1 MKKIILSLL
10 VVCFSATLCGQTFL
24 VQNFDGSTL
33 PAGWT
38 ILNNPSNWKISNSAN
53 AGGSPRELQLNY
65 NPSFN
70 AKSRVMSPVIDLT
83 GVTDLVIEFLQYL
96 DNYSGSH
103 IIGIETTSNG
113 GTTWNP
119 AFQKTFS
126 STQGSKITE
135 VISTPDVGSST
146 FQFCLFYQGN
156 SYNINDWYFDNFKLF
171 ARYNTDATVTSL
183 NSLANINN
191 VYHFVTGSNTVN
203 VTVTNLGKQ
212 TINTIELSY
221 QMNDEPIVSET
232 FTSFNLSSLGSKT
245 VSFTQPVQMNPGTST
260 LKINVVT
267 VNGAAD
273 DNPAN
278 DLFTAAINVATQEGT
293 RRVCIE
299 HFTSST
305 CGPCVSVNQ
314 QMKNLTENPANA
326 GKFGITKYQMSWPAP
341 GDPYYTAEGGT
352 RRTYYGVNAVPMVF
366 FNAKANSV
374 NQTVFNNALAAPAFI
389 DISGDY
395 HINGNNIIINANVK
409 SYLDI
414 PSVRVY
420 VIVNEKKTTGNVG
433 SNGETEFFH
442 VMMKMLPNA
451 NGQTTSFFAGETK
464 SFQHDFDMSSTKVE
478 EMDDL
483 EVHVFVQDYN
493 SKYLFNS
500 NFLTNCIPPSAPNN
514 FTSTVN
520 LGSIILSWENSN
532 PAPVQY
538 TLFFNGDKL
547 ADNITGTTFTHENV
561 PTGEHTYGIKAK
573 DGECTSNVKEL
584 LAVMCGED
592 PGNLS
597 AQQVDNSV
605 VLSWDANYAGNFSFK
620 ILHNGI
626 VLVENIKDKTY
637 THQNAPAGKNTY
649 GVLAVVGNCTFNT
662 ITTEIEICKQPV
674 NFTGQADN
682 STVVL
687 NWENDYGK
695 ISLFFNGAIL
705 DTNITAKTYTHENVP
720 EGVHTYGIKS
730 NGINCISEMVE
741 TTVEVIII
749 GIRDFDKAIKI
760 YPNPANEYLIIESE
774 DVTSVIIYN
783 NIGQIVKNITSKS
796 DRNTINTTDLGG
808 GLYHLLINTKSGK
821 LQTGSFIILK

>member
-1 MKKIILSLL
+1 MKKIIFSLL
-10 VVCFSATLCGQTFL
+10 VVCFSATLFGQTL
-24 VQNFDGSTL
+24 LIQNFDGASL

-38 ILNNPSNWKISNSAN
+38 VLNNPSNWKISNSAN

-65 NPSFN
+65 NPTFN
-70 AKSRVMSPVIDLT
+70 AKSRVMSPIIDLT
-83 GVTDLVIEFLQYL
+83 GITDLVIEFLQYL

-103 IIGIETTSNG
+103 IIGIETTSDG
-113 GTTWNP
+113 GTTWNL

-135 VISTPDVGSST
+135 IISTPDVGSST
-146 FQFCLFYQGN
+146 FQFCLFYQGY

-171 ARYNTDATVTSL
+171 ARYNTDAEVTSM

-191 VYHFVTGSNTVN
+191 AYHFVTGSNTVN

-221 QMNDEPIVSET
+221 QLNDEQIVSET
-232 FTSFNLSSLGSKT
+232 FNSFNLTSLGSKT
-245 VSFTQPVQMNPGTST
+245 VSFTQPLQMNPGTST

-267 VNGAAD
+267 VNGVAD
-273 DNPAN
+273 DNPEN

-305 CGPCVSVNQ
+305 CPPCVGVNQ
-314 QMKNLTENPANA
+314 QMKSLTDNPANA

-374 NQTVFNNALAAPAFI
+374 NQTVFNNALTVPAFI
-389 DISGDY
+389 DIDGNY
-395 HINGNNIIINANVK
+395 EINGKNIIINANIK

-414 PSVRVY
+414 PSVRAY

-433 SNGETEFFH
+433 NNGEKEFFH

-451 NGQTTSFFAGETK
+451 NGQTISLTAGETK
-464 SFQHDFDMSSTKVE
+464 SLNFDFDMSSTNVE

-483 EVHVFVQDYN
+483 EVHVFLQDYN
-493 SKYLFNS
+493 SKYIFNS
-500 NFLTNCIPPSAPNN
+500 NFLISCVPPSEPVSFAAEVDEK
-514 FTSTVN
+514 SV
-520 LGSIILSWENSN
+520 ILSWEDTNIETVN
-532 PAPVQY
+532 F
-538 TLFFNGDKL
+538 TLLFNGVKL
-547 ADNITGTTFTHENV
+547 IDNLSEKTYTHENV
-561 PTGEHTYGIKAK
+561 PAGAHSYEVFAANENCASDIAK
-573 DGECTSNVKEL
+573 IDVEL
-584 LAVMCGED
+584 CQKPINFSG
-592 PGNLS
+592 
-597 AQQVDNSV
+597 QVD
-605 VLSWDANYAGNFSFK
+605 D
-620 ILHNGI
+620 
-626 VLVENIKDKTY
+626 
-637 THQNAPAGKNTY
+637 
-649 GVLAVVGNCTFNT
+649 
-662 ITTEIEICKQPV
+662 
-674 NFTGQADN
+674 
-682 STVVL
+682 STVIL

-695 ISLFFNGAIL
+695 ISLFFNGTIL
-705 DTNITAKTYTHENVP
+705 DTDNTANTFTHENVP

-741 TTVEVIII
+741 TTVEVVII
-749 GIRDFDKAIKI
+749 GIRDYDKTIKI
-760 YPNPANEYLIIESE
+760 YPNPAYEYLIIESE
-774 DVTSVIIYN
+774 EITSVIIYN
-783 NIGQIVKNITSKS
+783 NIGQIVKNITSTS
-796 DRNTINTTDLGG
+796 DMNRINTTDLGG

-821 LQTGSFIILK
+821 LQSGSFIILK

>member
-10 VVCFSATLCGQTFL
+10 VVCFSATLCGQTLL
-24 VQNFDGSTL
+24 VENFDGSSL

-53 AGGSPRELQLNY
+53 AGGSPRELQLTY

-83 GVTDLVIEFLQYL
+83 GVSDLVIEFLQYL
-96 DNYSGSH
+96 DNFQQSH

-113 GTTWNP
+113 GTTWNL

-135 VISTPDVGSST
+135 IISTPDVGSST

-171 ARYNTDATVTSL
+171 ARYNTDATVTSI

-203 VTVTNLGKQ
+203 VTVTNEGKQ

-221 QMNDEPIVSET
+221 QINDEPIVSET
-232 FTSFNLSSLGSKT
+232 FTSFNLTSLGSKT
-245 VSFTQPVQMNPGTST
+245 VSFTQPVQMNPGSST

-278 DLFTAAINVATQEGT
+278 DLFTSALNVATQEGT

-305 CGPCVSVNQ
+305 CGPCVGVNQ
-314 QMKNLTENPANA
+314 QMNTLTSTNA

-366 FNAKANSV
+366 FNGKTNSV

-389 DISGDY
+389 DINGDY
-395 HINGNNIIINANVK
+395 HINGNNIIINANIK

-414 PSVRVY
+414 PSVRAY

-433 SNGETEFFH
+433 TNGEKEFFH

-451 NGQTTSFFAGETK
+451 NGQTISLAAGETK
-464 SFQHDFDMSSTKVE
+464 SLNFDFDMSSTKVE

-483 EVHVFVQDYN
+483 EVHVFLQDYN
-493 SKYLFNS
+493 SKYVFNS
-500 NFLTNCIPPSAPNN
+500 NFLTNCVPPSKPISFVAE
-514 FTSTVN
+514 VD
-520 LGSIILSWENSN
+520 GSSVKLSWEDTNTD
-532 PAPVQY
+532 PVSF
-538 TLFFNGDKL
+538 TLLFNGVKL
-547 ADNITGTTFTHENV
+547 ID
-561 PTGEHTYGIKAK
+561 
-573 DGECTSNVKEL
+573 
-584 LAVMCGED
+584 
-592 PGNLS
+592 NLS
-597 AQQVDNSV
+597 
-605 VLSWDANYAGNFSFK
+605 
-620 ILHNGI
+620 
-626 VLVENIKDKTY
+626 DKTY
-637 THQNAPAGKNTY
+637 THNNVPAGAHSYSVFAANE
-649 GVLAVVGNCTFNT
+649 NCLSDMAK
-662 ITTEIEICKQPV
+662 IDVEICLKPE
-674 NFTGQADN
+674 NFSGQADN

-687 NWENDYGK
+687 NWDNGYGK

-741 TTVEVIII
+741 TTVEVVII
-749 GIRDFDKAIKI
+749 GIRDFDKAVKI
-760 YPNPANEYLIIESE
+760 YPNPANEYLIIEGE

-796 DRNTINTTDLGG
+796 DRNTINTTDLVG
-808 GLYHLLINTKSGK
+808 GLYHLLVNTKSGK